1 MTTYNYNSD
10 NNELDSTISNLK
22 SRLFDLEQ
30 QEKDH
35 NALKQKLSQLKNHFQ
50 SLSSTKNK
58 LEQELKQKDESYN
71 QRICNLRS
79 DNENL
84 QLNYN
89 EKLSSNKKLF
99 NENDSLEK
107 EIVKRDNEINELK
120 ERLNNLKNQFGQSLA
135 DKGDLENQVQKLKNI
150 KQSQLN
156 DINK

>member
-89 EKLSSNKKLF
+89 EKLSLNKKLF
-99 NENDSLEK
+99 NEM
-107 EIVKRDNEINELK
+107 KRK
-120 ERLNNLKNQFGQSLA
+120 
-135 DKGDLENQVQKLKNI
+135 I
-150 KQSQLN
+150 K
-156 DINK
+156 